1 MDETTV
7 WLREEFGNRAFFLD
21 QTNSHFTL
29 PNDASRLVVEGLP
42 QAARPAAAQ
51 VATPMPGPSGSG
63 TTSPYP
69 YRPFFHRSKSQT
81 VNVKVVRASMKRLAN
96 GKCEFAN
103 HGQTFVDVT
112 ESTSNV
118 NYIRNAVQKRWGE
131 EYTLVTADGL
141 EIEDSSG
148 TQSR

>member
-1 MDETTV
+1 
-7 WLREEFGNRAFFLD
+7 
-21 QTNSHFTL
+21 
-29 PNDASRLVVEGLP
+29 
-42 QAARPAAAQ
+42 
-51 VATPMPGPSGSG
+51 
-63 TTSPYP
+63 
-69 YRPFFHRSKSQT
+69 
-81 VNVKVVRASMKRLAN
+81 MKRLAN

-148 TQSR
+148 TQGRRNERSKKVRRVMRPL